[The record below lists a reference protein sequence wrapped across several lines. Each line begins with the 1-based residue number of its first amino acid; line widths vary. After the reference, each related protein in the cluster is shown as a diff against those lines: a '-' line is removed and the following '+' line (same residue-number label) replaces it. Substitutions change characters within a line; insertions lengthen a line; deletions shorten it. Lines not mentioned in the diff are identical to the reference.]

1 MNSYQDGFRAGYLEG
16 ARMALDVVARIPAPD
31 PENPGLVLDHPS
43 PAVVYHPERVGF
55 YRMAQSEDRSAV

>member
-1 MNSYQDGFRAGYLEG
+1 MNSYQDGYRAGYLEG
-16 ARMALDVVARIPAPD
+16 ARMALEVVARIPAPE

-55 YRMAQSEDRSAV
+55 YRLPEETD